1 MVSGDLARPP
11 PPILAPRN
19 VPPDHWATVCYF
31 HPGPRSPDDC
41 SSTARY
47 PANRNPTCSH
57 PAVETSFCEP
67 IQYFSRSSR
76 GKKKKK
82 EREKKL
88 HENCPPPDLL
98 PFEIWEKRE
107 KRYSRREKKGRRGE
121 RGRERDDLII
131 CYQVLVNGARTR

>member
-19 VPPDHWATVCYF
+19 VPPDRWATVCYF

-41 SSTARY
+41 SSTVRY

-82 EREKKL
+82 
-88 HENCPPPDLL
+88 
-98 PFEIWEKRE
+98 
-107 KRYSRREKKGRRGE
+107 KGRRNYTKIALLRIFFRSKSGKSVKSGIRGE
-121 RGRERDDLII
+121 RKKGGEEREEEREMI
-131 CYQVLVNGARTR
+131 